1 MRLAG
6 ALVRL
11 FLVSDALEPLNHALT
26 KPGRETDPRGARAN
40 HHLSDSRSTPLS
52 LAANFRWA
60 LTGNVVYAL
69 CQWAMLSVLARWGTP
84 VAVGQFV
91 LGLAIASPIMALA
104 MLQLRNVQITDV
116 HQTFSFSDY
125 FAARIVWTLVGLGA
139 ILVWGTLASEDS
151 TMFWVIVLVG
161 LMKSVDSVSDIVR
174 GLFQYRERMDL
185 NGISMMTKGVLSLL
199 ALAIS
204 MKLTGSVVVAT
215 AAAAVSWF
223 VAFVAYDLV
232 IARRL
237 LSSKAVA
244 PNAGSGFRPR
254 FRLQAMARLTWIA
267 LPLGA
272 VMAIISL
279 QTNIPRYVLESYS
292 GSKLLGYFGA
302 IVYPMMAGMM
312 VTTAMGQSASPKLA
326 KYFVEDLTAFVRLLG
341 RMSGISAVL
350 ALALIAGTH
359 FLGDRVLWFL
369 YGPEYATYHRE
380 FEVLAVAWGIQL
392 VSSCWGYGLTAA
404 RCFRVQV
411 VLTVVS
417 CVATLLASIILVPRY
432 GVMGAALAVLVTS
445 LSMTVGFSLVMFWV
459 VRAARAQKLALALS
473 ENPYLS

>member
-1 MRLAG
+1 M
-6 ALVRL
+6 
-11 FLVSDALEPLNHALT
+11 VSDAIEPLGPALT
-26 KPGRETDPRGARAN
+26 KPCGQSDPPESHTSHR
-40 HHLSDSRSTPLS
+40 LSIQNDTPLS

-69 CQWAMLSVLARWGTP
+69 CQWAMLSVLARWGTSE
-84 VAVGQFV
+84 AVGQFV

-104 MLQLRNVQITDV
+104 MLQLRSVQITDV
-116 HQTFSFSDY
+116 QQKFSFSDY
-125 FAARIVWTLVGLGA
+125 FATRIVWTIVGLGA
-139 ILVWGTLASEDS
+139 IVFWATLASEDR
-151 TMFWVIVLVG
+151 TTFWVIVLVG
-161 LMKSVDSVSDIVR
+161 LMKTVDSISDIVR
-174 GLFQYRERMDL
+174 GLFQFRERMDL

-199 ALAIS
+199 ALAIA

-237 LSSKAVA
+237 LSSSVIRTS
-244 PNAGSGFRPR
+244 AGSEFRPR
-254 FRLQAMARLTWIA
+254 FRLQSLVRLTWIA

-279 QTNIPRYVLESYS
+279 QTNIPRYVLESHS

-312 VTTAMGQSASPKLA
+312 VTAAMGQSASPKLA
-326 KYFVEDLTAFVRLLG
+326 KYFVEDLAAFVRLLG
-341 RMSGISAVL
+341 RMSGISAAL
-350 ALALIAGTH
+350 GLALIAGTH
-359 FLGDRVLWFL
+359 FLGDRVLWLL
-369 YGPEYATYHRE
+369 YGAEYAAYDRE

-417 CVATLLASIILVPRY
+417 CVATLAASCIFVPRY
-432 GVMGAALAVLVTS
+432 GVMGAALSVLVTS
-445 LSMTVGFSLVMFWV
+445 LFTAIGFSLVMFWV
-459 VRAARAQKLALALS
+459 VRADRARRMA
-473 ENPYLS
+473 